1 MFSLVGGGVGLRS
14 PVHVDDLAQV
24 AVAAMAANPIL
35 NPIHDPG
42 GERLTFREVVRRI
55 AIGANIRYI
64 EIPMTSFPFF
74 LGARH
79 LEILVASAALWQLAC
94 VFLKISM
101 CQMMLRFLVFQEGCS
116 IPML

>member
-1 MFSLVGGGVGLRS
+1 
-14 PVHVDDLAQV
+14 
-24 AVAAMAANPIL
+24 MAANSIL

-55 AIGANIRYI
+55 AIGAKIRYI

-79 LEILVASAALWQLAC
+79 LEILVASAALWQLVCAC
-94 VFLKISM
+94 LKISQ
-101 CQMMLRFLVFQEGCS
+101 CPTTPPFLASSAALLPC
-116 IPML
+116 